1 MILNEQ
7 LLSINW
13 LIKLHSLV
21 DNAAGQRHSSSPPS
35 LFTQSVPTQCM
46 ANCSWTN
53 ELFIDDKMLNK
64 AETETERGKER
75 EREKERGR
83 RRRRRGAE
91 EKEAVHEVGGKQVGS
106 SPLLEFCCSF
116 KEVKMPRCRNGRSS
130 RVLTAH

>member
-21 DNAAGQRHSSSPPS
+21 DNAAGQRHSPLPS
-35 LFTQSVPTQCM
+35 LPLAQSVPTQCT

-64 AETETERGKER
+64 AETETEREGKR
-75 EREKERGR
+75 EREKKEKRGR
-83 RRRRRGAE
+83 E
-91 EKEAVHEVGGKQVGS
+91 EGS
-106 SPLLEFCCSF
+106 S
-116 KEVKMPRCRNGRSS
+116 
-130 RVLTAH
+130 A